1 MYTFI
6 HPTKTGGT
14 AVEGYFKTFYP
25 NHIQGEGHGN
35 KCTANNKPIII
46 VRDVRSRFISM
57 YKYWK
62 RGAGD
67 TRFKRDAVFVREN
80 ENVTILDFIRL
91 LKKNKRA
98 LCTGFTWDQHF
109 ANISKWIGKT
119 DYKHIVVVRYKDNLN
134 DSVHKLLAALD
145 IPDRNITLHRVNV
158 SKSANDEEKRLFE
171 SPEVSEFITEYFK
184 DDIELINTVNNNPEA
199 FKLVI

>member
-1 MYTFI
+1 
-6 HPTKTGGT
+6 
-14 AVEGYFKTFYP
+14 
-25 NHIQGEGHGN
+25 
-35 KCTANNKPIII
+35 
-46 VRDVRSRFISM
+46 M

-62 RGAGD
+62 RGARD
-67 TRFKRDAVFVREN
+67 TYERDSVFVREN
-80 ENVTILDFIRL
+80 EDVTILDFIHL
-91 LKKNKRA
+91 LQKNKRA
-98 LCTGFTWDQHF
+98 LCTGFTWDVHF

-184 DDIELINTVNNNPEA
+184 DDIELINMVNNNPEA